1 MSFRTK
7 LIVAGV
13 MSSLLLASLLIM
25 ALFSYHK
32 LESGFQNII
41 AGAGTGVTNSGQTE
55 LQVAAADDS
64 LTSISN
70 AISVLSSDI
79 GTANNAVKINER
91 KIRAI
96 TETLADLIESTEESA
111 SELPDGEA
119 RWAMEDIVDEI
130 GDIRETIRREALI
143 GLASTVKEMDRFT
156 EVLGEQVVSVKEL
169 SGELSTSR
177 ELSSEV
183 SAASQSIQTQSSRF
197 ADDINLTRNVFSG
210 VVAIMM
216 LSIMIG
222 SFFFAQSITSPIE
235 RIIST
240 LTDSSA
246 LVTSASNQISRS
258 SDSLAQGS
266 TQQASNIEKTSQSLA
281 QISVQTNQNSES
293 AQNANQTTGE
303 VGHVTSGCSL
313 AMKQLMDAIE
323 GIEKSTAE
331 TVSVVKTIDEIA
343 FQTNLLALNSAVE
356 AARAGDAGKGFAVV
370 AEEVRNLAK
379 RSSDAAASTAEIVG
393 VSRASAS
400 KVGEQAKHL
409 AESLNQVS
417 SGVSE
422 VEKLIA
428 DIATQSSDQAHS
440 LSEINNSVTSIE
452 SVIQQNA
459 ANSEESAGAA
469 QELTGMAKEM
479 EEAIDSLVSL
489 AEGKKKPAPTA

>member
-1 MSFRTK
+1 
-7 LIVAGV
+7 
-13 MSSLLLASLLIM
+13 M
-25 ALFSYHK
+25 ALVSYHK

-41 AGAGTGVTNSGQTE
+41 TGAGTGVTNSGQTE
-55 LQVAAADDS
+55 FQVAAADDS
-64 LTSISN
+64 LTLISN

-130 GDIRETIRREALI
+130 GDIRETIRREALF

-169 SGELSTSR
+169 SGELSTR
-177 ELSSEV
+177 LELSSEV

-281 QISVQTNQNSES
+281 RRSVQTNQNSES

-323 GIEKSTAE
+323 GIEQSTAE

-356 AARAGDAGKGFAVV
+356 AARAGAAGKGFAVV

-409 AESLNQVS
+409 ADSLNLVS

-422 VEKLIA
+422 VEKLI
-428 DIATQSSDQAHS
+428 
-440 LSEINNSVTSIE
+440 
-452 SVIQQNA
+452 
-459 ANSEESAGAA
+459 
-469 QELTGMAKEM
+469 
-479 EEAIDSLVSL
+479 
-489 AEGKKKPAPTA
+489 